1 MPRPNACWPSPT
13 ATPDLSPSWHPGSPG
28 SALLADRQAQIPDLP
43 GTATIASGETAG
55 GPCLR
60 VSRDRDT
67 RRVWERR
74 FLSCIGD
81 PGSRPAAGC
90 ASEHLGEPA
99 FRQRVAGLHAEPVRG
114 HRRLIASAGP
124 KRLIVTL
131 SAGGDG
137 RLPGALTRGPPRR
150 AWRAALAPSG
160 TLAVGGWGRDST
172 PRGTAGRT
180 SAEVRCRRPAVCRP
194 ACADEPDQK
203 FVRAHQAD
211 RRPGRDDRPG
221 GTVGP

>member
-1 MPRPNACWPSPT
+1 MTGPEHYAEAERLLALADRHTRPFTLMASRFT
-13 ATPDLSPSWHPGSPG
+13 K
-28 SALLADRQAQIPDLP
+28 SALLAGRQAPIPDLP

-74 FLSCIGD
+74 FLSCLGD

-90 ASEHLGEPA
+90 APEHLGEPA

-114 HRRLIASAGP
+114 HRRVIAGAGP
-124 KRLIVTL
+124 GRVSVTL
-131 SAGGDG
+131 PAGGDE

-160 TLAVGGWGRDST
+160 TLAVGGWGRD
-172 PRGTAGRT
+172 RT
-180 SAEVRCRRPAVCRP
+180 RRS
-194 ACADEPDQK
+194 
-203 FVRAHQAD
+203 
-211 RRPGRDDRPG
+211 
-221 GTVGP
+221 TVGRISAQVPG